1 MTIRAIRGAT
11 TLMVDEREHL
21 HERTIELVSAMLSEN
36 GLTSE
41 DLISILFT
49 ATPDITSDF
58 PAAAARALDLGDV
71 PLMCAVE
78 MDIQGSLGRVIRV
91 MAHANLE
98 VPRAEVKHVY
108 LHEAVSL
115 RKDLAQ

>member
-11 TLMVDEREHL
+11 TLEVDEREHL
-21 HERTIELVSAMLSEN
+21 HERTIELVRAMLDQN
-36 GLTSE
+36 GLTPD
-41 DLISILFT
+41 DLVSMLFT

-71 PLMCAVE
+71 PLICSVE
-78 MDIQGSLGRVIRV
+78 MNVRGALGLVIRV
-91 MAHANLE
+91 MAYAEFE
-98 VPRAEVKHVY
+98 VPRGEVKHVY

-115 RKDLAQ
+115 RTDLAQ

>member
-11 TLMVDEREHL
+11 NLEVDEREHL
-21 HERTIELVSAMLSEN
+21 RERTVELVSTMLREN

-41 DLISILFT
+41 DLISIFFT
-49 ATPDITSDF
+49 ATPDVTSEF

-78 MDIQGSLGRVIRV
+78 MDVQGSLGRVIRV
-91 MAHANLE
+91 MAHANLDI
-98 VPRAEVKHVY
+98 PRNEIKHVY
-108 LHEAVSL
+108 LHEATSL

>member
-11 TLMVDEREHL
+11 TLEVDERKHL
-21 HERTIELVSAMLSEN
+21 HERTIELVRAMLGEN
-36 GLTSE
+36 GLTAD
-41 DLISILFT
+41 DLVSIVFT

-71 PLMCAVE
+71 PLLCAVE
-78 MDIQGSLGRVIRV
+78 MNVTGALGRVIRV
-91 MAHANLE
+91 LAHATTDA
-98 VPRAEVKHVY
+98 PRSDIRHVY
-108 LHEAVSL
+108 LHDAVSL

>member
-11 TLMVDEREHL
+11 NLEVDEREHL
-21 HERTIELVSAMLSEN
+21 HERTIELVRAMMSEN
-36 GLTSE
+36 GLSTG

-58 PAAAARALDLGDV
+58 PAAAARALGLGDV
-71 PLMCAVE
+71 PLICAVE
-78 MDIQGSLGRVIRV
+78 MDVRSAIGLVIRV
-91 MAHANLE
+91 MAYANLD
-98 VPRAEVKHVY
+98 VPRAEVRHVY

>member
-11 TLMVDEREHL
+11 TLEVDEREHL
-21 HERTIELVSAMLSEN
+21 HERTIELVNAMLRDN
-36 GLTSE
+36 GLTPK
-41 DLISILFT
+41 DLISVIFT

-71 PLMCAVE
+71 PLICAVE
-78 MDIQGSLGRVIRV
+78 MNVQGSLNRVIRV
-91 MAHANLE
+91 MAHANLD
-98 VPRAEVKHVY
+98 VARAEVKHLY